1 MLFRSKLGLVGDF
14 RDAFL
19 GGGLNAYAFTYT
31 HGDLGIAPP
40 SVLALDIG
48 PTGHNTFGGF
58 TKYNVDMR
66 RLQRITDNAS
76 VLLSLSGQRATR
88 NLASA
93 EKFSL
98 GGPNGV
104 RAFPVGEA
112 TADVGMIVTTE
123 MRYIWPGFKIF
134 GGDFTVIGF
143 YDHGWA
149 RVNETAL
156 PSDTENN
163 RRSEER
169 RVGKECRSR
178 WSPYH

>member
-1 MLFRSKLGLVGDF
+1 RVGNI
-14 RDAFL
+14 RAAIL
-19 GGGLNAYAFTYT
+19 RGAPNAYAFTYA
-31 HGDLGIAPP
+31 HGDLGTAPP
-40 SVLALDIG
+40 SVLTLDIG
-48 PTGHNTFGGF
+48 PTAHNTFAGF

-76 VLLSLSGQRATR
+76 LLLSLSGQRATR

-123 MRYIWPGFKIF
+123 MRYI
-134 GGDFTVIGF
+134 
-143 YDHGWA
+143 
-149 RVNETAL
+149 
-156 PSDTENN
+156 
-163 RRSEER
+163 
-169 RVGKECRSR
+169 
-178 WSPYH
+178 

>member
-1 MLFRSKLGLVGDF
+1 
-14 RDAFL
+14 
-19 GGGLNAYAFTYT
+19 
-31 HGDLGIAPP
+31 LGIAPP
-40 SVLALDIG
+40 SVLTLDIG

-76 VLLSLSGQRATR
+76 LLLSLSGQRATR

-112 TADVGMIVTTE
+112 TADVGMIATAE
-123 MRYIWPGFKIF
+123 ARYIIPGFKILN
-134 GGDFTVIGF
+134 GDLTLTGF

-149 RVNETAL
+149 RINEHPL
-156 PSDTENN
+156 PTDTENN
-163 RRSEER
+163 RSLGGYGFA
-169 RVGKECRSR
+169 V
-178 WSPYH
+178 